1 MGIFDPSEIFQFAI
15 RIEENGE
22 KFYRDMAKKLED
34 TTVKQLFSALADE
47 EAKHRNV
54 YQEMVSKIETYEP
67 FESFPG
73 EYFEYL
79 RAYADNHI
87 FTADMMKQEIDKIN
101 DPGKALAFAMQRELD
116 SILYYTE
123 AKNLVAE
130 NYRQLIDQ
138 IIEEERKHYV
148 KLSGCKKT
156 TDAACVSG

>member
-1 MGIFDPSEIFQFAI
+1 MGIFDPSEVFQFAI

-22 KFYRDMAKKLED
+22 KFYREMAQKLD
-34 TTVKQLFSALADE
+34 DKAVKQLFSALADE
-47 EAKHRNV
+47 EVKHRNV
-54 YQEMVSKIETYEP
+54 YKDMVAKIEKYEP

-87 FTADMMKQEIDKIN
+87 FSADLMKKEMDRIN
-101 DPGKALAFAMQRELD
+101 DPSSALAFAMQRELD

-123 AKNLVAE
+123 VKKLVAQ

-148 KLSGCKKT
+148 KLTGCKKS
-156 TDAACVSG
+156 TDASCVSG